1 MILTTKDMVKTLIPV
16 RSADANKY
24 SVGSLICICGSYGY
38 AGAAILSLRAA
49 LRSGVGFVR
58 CVLPESIYPIVSS
71 AVPEAVFSVMTDNE
85 KGTLKAESIKE
96 ILRLAARADAMLIG
110 CGMGCNDDTVK
121 IVSAVLENC
130 SVPVL
135 LDADGINCVSK
146 HINILRETEC
156 DIVVT
161 PHEKEMERLCKTP
174 ASEIRK
180 NREQCAGA
188 FSDQYGVVTVLKGKD
203 TVIASE
209 NSEVFVNPTGNSGLA
224 TLGSGDV
231 LSGITASLM
240 AQGAEARDAAVA
252 GVYLHGLSADICR
265 DKLTMYS
272 MLPSD
277 VIDNLHLAIKECTEG

>member
-1 MILTTKDMVKTLIPV
+1 MILTTKDTVKTLIPA

-71 AVPEAVFSVMTDNE
+71 AVPEAVFTVMTDNE
-85 KGTLKAESIKE
+85 KGTLKAEGIKE
-96 ILRLAARADAMLIG
+96 ILRLADRADAMLIG

-121 IVSAVLENC
+121 IVLSVLENC
-130 SVPVL
+130 SLPVL

-146 HINILRETEC
+146 HINVLRETGC

-174 ASEIRK
+174 VSEIRK
-180 NREQCAGA
+180 NRERCACA

-203 TVIASE
+203 TLIASE
-209 NSEVFVNPTGNSGLA
+209 NSEAFLNPTGNSGLA